1 MDCAATSHCEE
12 IAMHISVSNP
22 SVSNTA
28 LEAAPRGM
36 AIRFV
41 AGTGAGRTEGA
52 AFDAALVAAG
62 ACEQNLFHLSSVLPP
77 NSGIVCTR
85 HVTPPLERGQRSL
98 VVLAQMRQ
106 SQPGRA
112 AHAGIGW
119 MQVGDN
125 GPGLFVELHDED
137 RDRLESELHATLEAA
152 RRRRAAGYGPVHTVI
167 ASGRCAAEPV
177 CAVVVGVYAGVH
189 APAGSNADAADG
201 AARHEAPH

>member
-1 MDCAATSHCEE
+1 
-12 IAMHISVSNP
+12 MHISVSNPSVSNP

-28 LEAAPRGM
+28 LEATPRGM

-52 AFDAALVAAG
+52 AFDAALAAAG
-62 ACEQNLFHLSSVLPP
+62 ACEQNLLYLSSVVPP

-85 HVTPPLERGQRSL
+85 HVTPPLEPGQRQL

-119 MQVGDN
+119 VQVGDD

-137 RDRLESELHATLEAA
+137 RDRLESELHATLETA

-167 ASGRCAAEPV
+167 ASERCAAEPV
-177 CAVVVGVYAGVH
+177 CAVVVAVYASGR
-189 APAGSNADAADG
+189 AQPGSNGPAAHG